1 MMGGGQW
8 YEAPKE
14 VVRYPVV
21 FKNMSN
27 EQWNWLCN
35 NIGKPMRDWQYNI
48 ATIWFFTE
56 EDRTMFLL
64 RWA

>member
-14 VVRYPVV
+14 VERYPVV

-48 ATIWFFTE
+48 AT
-56 EDRTMFLL
+56 R
-64 RWA
+64 